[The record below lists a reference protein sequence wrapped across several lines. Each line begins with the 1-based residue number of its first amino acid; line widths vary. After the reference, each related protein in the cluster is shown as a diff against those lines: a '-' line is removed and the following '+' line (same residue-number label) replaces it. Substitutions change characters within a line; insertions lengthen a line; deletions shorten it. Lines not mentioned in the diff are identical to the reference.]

1 MLTTQAEN
9 IFMEPFSW
17 WAQYLF
23 HFSLKRQLLALA
35 DACAG
40 YRLPPPPTVD
50 LEFKLLRSVIRF

>member
-40 YRLPPPPTVD
+40 YRLPPPPPN
-50 LEFKLLRSVIRF
+50 SRFRV